1 MCYRYVVKM
10 SLRGWLKSIIIF
22 PLDFLYLCAILSQ
35 TMWRH
40 TGCVKRAQGHSSTVE
55 YRSPK
60 PRMRVR
66 FLLPLPDSKSDVF
79 VFLDFGSAIFI
90 VVVKLRNYRQFFMKK
105 ILDFFK
111 SVRSEWFKIV
121 WPSRDSVIRATI
133 MILVFSGLA
142 ALFFFVVDSILNAIV
157 GWVF

>member
-1 MCYRYVVKM
+1 
-10 SLRGWLKSIIIF
+10 
-22 PLDFLYLCAILSQ
+22 
-35 TMWRH
+35 
-40 TGCVKRAQGHSSTVE
+40 
-55 YRSPK
+55 
-60 PRMRVR
+60 
-66 FLLPLPDSKSDVF
+66 
-79 VFLDFGSAIFI
+79 
-90 VVVKLRNYRQFFMKK
+90 MKK

-121 WPSRDSVIRATI
+121 WPLRDSVIRATI